1 MTTPFRRT
9 FTDMT
14 LVMTVID
21 KTIEDWQNSQRQ
33 KQALSHFGMFSRAGV
48 SSKEEMFHEVDQ
60 QKNKL

>member
-9 FTDMT
+9 FTDMI

-33 KQALSHFGMFSRAGV
+33 KLGLSNFGMFSRAGAA
-48 SSKEEMFHEVDQ
+48 SKEEMLYEVEQ